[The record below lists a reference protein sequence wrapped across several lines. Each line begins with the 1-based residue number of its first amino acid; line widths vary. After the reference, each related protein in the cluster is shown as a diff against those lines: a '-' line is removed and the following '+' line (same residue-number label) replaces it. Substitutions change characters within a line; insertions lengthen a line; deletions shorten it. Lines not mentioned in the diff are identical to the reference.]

1 MSGEEWIGDFAVAV
15 DADGVATVRF
25 DRPPVN
31 SVSMAVYE
39 ALPALRERIEGD
51 PAIRVVVLAAPDDA
65 RAWCGGADL
74 NDFVGMDPRRRKE
87 RYARI
92 NELLPHLNELER
104 PTIAAI
110 NAHTVGIGVV
120 FAALCDLRVAAD
132 SATFSCK
139 EIDYGLVP
147 GEGGLLASLRMPQG
161 IVREMLFTA
170 RRFTAEEMRAAGFL
184 NAVVPRAAVSAKAG
198 ELAGLMAAKSLPSL
212 KATKRVQVAI
222 EGMDWPDA
230 YLLAQQASAELTA
243 GPDAAEGVAAFLEG
257 RAPRLV
263 DQ

>member
-1 MSGEEWIGDFAVAV
+1 
-15 DADGVATVRF
+15 
-25 DRPPVN
+25 
-31 SVSMAVYE
+31 
-39 ALPALRERIEGD
+39 
-51 PAIRVVVLAAPDDA
+51 
-65 RAWCGGADL
+65 
-74 NDFVGMDPRRRKE
+74 
-87 RYARI
+87 
-92 NELLPHLNELER
+92 
-104 PTIAAI
+104 
-110 NAHTVGIGVV
+110 
-120 FAALCDLRVAAD
+120 
-132 SATFSCK
+132 
-139 EIDYGLVP
+139 
-147 GEGGLLASLRMPQG
+147 
-161 IVREMLFTA
+161 MLFTA